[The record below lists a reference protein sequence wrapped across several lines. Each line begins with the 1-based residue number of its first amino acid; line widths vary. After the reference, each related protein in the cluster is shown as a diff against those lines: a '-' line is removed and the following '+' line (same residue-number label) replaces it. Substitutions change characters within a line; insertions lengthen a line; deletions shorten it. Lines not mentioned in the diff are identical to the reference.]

1 MSRRWYQNH
10 LEFVVQN
17 SQWSFHTEFQELN
30 FRNKKKMP
38 TLIRIH
44 RYYSLLKWK
53 KKISKRCIQVT
64 KLPTDR
70 GEIYENSHKKDKT
83 LG

>member
-1 MSRRWYQNH
+1 MIPKPLGICCSKLTMVIPHREIKKNADT
-10 LEFVVQN
+10 
-17 SQWSFHTEFQELN
+17 HTN
-30 FRNKKKMP
+30 
-38 TLIRIH
+38 T
-44 RYYSLLKWK
+44 SLLFSFKME